1 MLARREVRIGK
12 CYVKENTHTAREII
26 ARLYRQKV
34 MYNAYDL
41 RTGKL
46 FRAPHQICSVKQL
59 IRWADREA
67 TPDESVLLIRD
78 EVEDIFI
85 NKQNVMRMD
94 DPPIESSKSR
104 LLTETRFLTPPS

>member
-1 MLARREVRIGK
+1 MLARREVCIGK
-12 CYVKENTHTAREII
+12 CYVKDNAHTAREVI

-67 TPDESVLLIRD
+67 TADESAYLIRD
-78 EVEDIFI
+78 EAKDIFI
-85 NKQNVMRMD
+85 DKQNIMRMD

-104 LLTETRFLTPPS
+104 LLTEARYLTPPG